1 MAMYDYQ
8 CRENHVTSVML
19 PMTDELPKTLICEE
33 CGEIAYRKFSSNI
46 IIPEHFKAGSEI
58 CGGDSYASSDN
69 LKASFSHAS
78 RPSGKGK
85 IYY

>member
-8 CRENHVTSVML
+8 CKENHVTSIML
-19 PMTDELPKTLICEE
+19 PMAEELPKTIICEE
-33 CGEIAYRKFSSNI
+33 CGEIAYRKFTSNI

-58 CGGDSYASSDN
+58 CGGDSYASFDN
-69 LKASFSHAS
+69 LKSRFSHAS
-78 RPSGKGK
+78 RPSGKQK